1 MARIRKI
8 LLAVFLLCNIS
19 AIGQVSIK
27 DYEHDENW
35 YVLPEDSKYSLNNF
49 VEFYKNFIIK
59 IRFIC
64 YRHNGFRQ
72 TINRFKHSSL

>member
-19 AIGQVSIK
+19 VIGQVSIK

-49 VEFYKNFIIK
+49 VEFYKNSF
-59 IRFIC
+59 
-64 YRHNGFRQ
+64 
-72 TINRFKHSSL
+72 

>member
-1 MARIRKI
+1 MVTFKKI

-49 VEFYKNFIIK
+49 VEFYKNSF
-59 IRFIC
+59 F
-64 YRHNGFRQ
+64 
-72 TINRFKHSSL
+72 LP